1 MFPLQTSTLA
11 GIIAAILL
19 LIFMYKAIAREK
31 EREKELLNKIKTN
44 LLPTLTQNLQ
54 EIIDK
59 LEDIQRAFQEKVK
72 FTQILRR
79 NVSYALLVDFK
90 EHFYKIGTEIK
101 ELQEQLQQLDNQI
114 EQQEQPTQ

>member
-11 GIIAAILL
+11 GIIAAVLL
-19 LIFMYKAIAREK
+19 LIFIYKAITREK

-90 EHFYKIGTEIK
+90 EKASQIK
-101 ELQEQLQQLDNQI
+101 EKLQQLQKLKKLPPRKGAFK
-114 EQQEQPTQ
+114 QFS